1 MTVTKSAVRWFK
13 DVGKENL
20 AEAGGKGA
28 NLGEMTRHGIPVPP
42 GFVVTASAY
51 FDFIAHAGLRDLIR
65 EATHDLDVH
74 NSASLEKAADRIKS
88 AILAAKMPVDIVE
101 EIRESY
107 RQLGG
112 GYVAVRSSATAED
125 LPDASFAGQQSTF
138 LNIRGEAEVV
148 HAVKACWASLF
159 EARAIFYRQ
168 ENKFDHMSVGIAV
181 PVQRMVE
188 SEVSGVMFT
197 AEPVTSDTSKIF
209 IEAVYGLGEAIVSG
223 QVTPDTYLIDKATA
237 KVEKSTVAPQD
248 WMLARSANGKG
259 HEGANARI
267 MMAPEKIRAPK
278 LDAALVQ
285 KLVSMGKHLEAHYN
299 HPQDVEWA
307 TERGNVYILQTR
319 PITTLKQGGQKAAGE
334 TFHAPI
340 LVKGAPACPG
350 VGSGKVVI
358 LSGPHEIDL
367 IKKGDVL
374 VADMTTPDYVP
385 AMKRAAAIITNK
397 GGRTCHAAIVSREL
411 GVPCIVGAE
420 GATTVLKPGQ
430 EITLDATHGK
440 VYAGILHFKAP
451 EIPTVSKYKK
461 TRTKLYVNLAD
472 PDLAGRVAAMNV
484 DGVGLLRAEFI
495 AAHIGEHPRYMLDQ
509 GKGQEFTDKLASGI
523 RAFAKAFYPRP
534 VTYRT
539 TDFKT
544 NEYRNL
550 KGGKQYEDE
559 EENPMIGFRGC
570 FRHLADEAVFRL
582 ETEAIK
588 KVEQEFDNLNVMI
601 PFVRTPNEFRQIKKL
616 LAEHKVAKGKLW
628 IMVEVPATVILL
640 DQFLDI
646 GVDGI
651 SIGSN
656 DLTQLVLGV
665 DRDNAKYAELFDERN
680 DAVLWCLEKIISTC
694 RRRGVTASICGQ
706 APSFYP
712 DLTAKLVDWGITS
725 VSVSP
730 DMIVRTRDIIG
741 EVEERMKI
749 LPPQN

>member
-1 MTVTKSAVRWFK
+1 MAVTKSAVRWFK

-42 GFVVTASAY
+42 GFVVTAGAY
-51 FDFIAHAGLRDLIR
+51 FDFIGQAGLRSLIR
-65 EATHDLDVH
+65 EATQGLDVH
-74 NSASLEKAADRIKS
+74 NSAALEKAAERIKS
-88 AILAAKMPVDIVE
+88 AILSAKMPVDIVE
-101 EIRESY
+101 EVREAY

-138 LNIRGEAEVV
+138 LNILGEEEVV
-148 HAVKACWASLF
+148 QAVKACWASLF

-168 ENKFDHMSVGIAV
+168 ENKFDHLSVGIAV

-197 AEPVTSDTSKIF
+197 AEPISSDTSKLF

-237 KVEKSTVAPQD
+237 KVEKSSVAPQD
-248 WMLARSANGKG
+248 WMLARSVNGRG
-259 HEGANARI
+259 PEGANHRVAIPRD
-267 MMAPEKIRAPK
+267 KVRAPK
-278 LDAALVQ
+278 LDEALVH
-285 KLVSMGKHLEAHYN
+285 KLVALGKHLEAHYK
-299 HPQDVEWA
+299 HPQDIEWA

-319 PITTLKQGGQKAAGE
+319 PITTLKQGAAKPASAG
-334 TFHAPI
+334 FDAPI

-350 VGSGKVVI
+350 VGAGKVVI
-358 LSGPHEIDL
+358 LEGPHEIDKV
-367 IKKGDVL
+367 KKGDVL

-420 GATTVLKPGQ
+420 GATGLLKPGQ
-430 EITLDATHGK
+430 DVTVDATNGK
-440 VYAGILHFKAP
+440 VYAGILHFETQQIA
-451 EIPTVSKYKK
+451 TVGKYTK

-472 PDLAGRVAAMNV
+472 PARAEQIAAMNV

-495 AAHIGEHPRYMLDQ
+495 AAHIGEHPHYMLDQ
-509 GKGQEFTDKLASGI
+509 GKGQEFTDKLAKGI

-582 ETEAIK
+582 ETDAIK

-601 PFVRTPNEFRQIKKL
+601 PFVRTPNELRQIKKV
-616 LAEHKVAKGKLW
+616 LADHKVAKGKLW
-628 IMVEVPATVILL
+628 IMVEIPATVILL
-640 DQFLDI
+640 DQFLDE

-680 DAVLWCLEKIISTC
+680 EAVLWCLEKIIGTC
-694 RRRGVTASICGQ
+694 RRRGITASICGQ

-749 LPPQN
+749 LPPQS